1 MSKPV
6 NPFTL
11 GAFLVGS
18 LVLLIGAVLV
28 FGGGRIF
35 KQKTEFVIFFDSTL
49 NGLNI
54 GAPVTLQGVQIG
66 MVKEIALI
74 FDTTAKRILKPVVV
88 DINLELMRDAAGR
101 PIQSGMTLYQRQK
114 NAQKLIEMGL
124 KARLET
130 QSLLTGL
137 LYVEFNFY
145 RNEPVELI
153 GLNYNDL
160 PELPSIPTTVDQIR
174 NTADEIMTRV
184 RQLPLEEIVK
194 DLADT
199 LREVRDLMRSD
210 DLKKSLAALSR
221 TLQETER
228 LTATLN
234 DTTKPLLINANG
246 AVTETRTTVQAL
258 RKEMLVTLANTNKSL
273 TTATQVLTESKHA
286 VNALESL
293 ESPDSMFGQALTEI
307 RDASRSL
314 KDLAE
319 SLERQPDSILFGR
332 P

>member
-1 MSKPV
+1 MSKSV

-11 GAFLVGS
+11 GAFLIGS
-18 LVLLIGAVLV
+18 LVLLIGAVLI
-28 FGGGRIF
+28 FGGGQIF
-35 KQKTEFVIFFDSTL
+35 KQKSEFVIFFDSTL

-66 MVKEIALI
+66 TVKEIALI
-74 FDTTAKRILKPVVV
+74 FDTTAMRILKPVVV
-88 DINLELMRDAAGR
+88 EINPEAMRDSTGR
-101 PIQSGMTLYQRQK
+101 PMHSGMTPYQRRK
-114 NAQKLIEMGL
+114 NALKLIESGL

-145 RNEPVELI
+145 RNEPVRLA
-153 GLNYNDL
+153 GLNYKDL

-174 NTADEIMTRV
+174 NTADEIMTKV

-199 LREVRDLMRSD
+199 LREIRNLMGSD
-210 DLKKSLAALSR
+210 DLKKSLASLSR

-228 LTATLN
+228 LTATIN
-234 DTTKPLLINANG
+234 GSIKPLVANANG
-246 AVTETRTTVQAL
+246 AVSETRTTMQEL
-258 RKEMLVTLANTNKSL
+258 RKEMLITLASMDKSL
-273 TTATQVLTESKHA
+273 ITATQVLAESRHA
-286 VNALESL
+286 VNAWESL
-293 ESPDSMFGQALTEI
+293 ASPDSMFGQALTEI

-314 KDLAE
+314 KDLTE